1 MEETWSINVVIYVE
15 VNDIKEPERKIKI
28 SPLVISIFEKYIQKG
43 CGSLEA
49 GGIIIGKENL
59 SNNDLVF
66 VSATEPLKRDIRRK
80 YRFHR
85 KDKGHV
91 TLFNRIYD
99 ESRQI
104 HRYIGEWH
112 THPEKIPNYSGIDLK
127 NWERIAKDLKNVEYF
142 YHVIIGIDAYRIWQ
156 YDKDGKIT
164 LINTFYWKEHKLDE
178 KNN

>member
-28 SPLVISIFEKYIQKG
+28 SPLVICIFEKYIQKG

-112 THPEKIPNYSGIDLK
+112 THPEKIPNYSGMDLK

-142 YHVIIGIDAYRIWQ
+142 YHVIIGNKAY
-156 YDKDGKIT
+156 KV
-164 LINTFYWKEHKLDE
+164 L
-178 KNN
+178 

>member
-66 VSATEPLKRDIRRK
+66 VSVTEPLKRDIRRK

-112 THPEKIPNYSGIDLK
+112 THPEKIPNYSGMDLK

-142 YHVIIGIDAYRIWQ
+142 YHVIIGNKAY
-156 YDKDGKIT
+156 KV
-164 LINTFYWKEHKLDE
+164 L
-178 KNN
+178 

>member
-15 VNDIKEPERKIKI
+15 VNDIKEPERKIRF
-28 SPLVISIFEKYIQKG
+28 PHLLFLFFEKYIQKG

-85 KDKGHV
+85 KIKV
-91 TLFNRIYD
+91 M
-99 ESRQI
+99 
-104 HRYIGEWH
+104 
-112 THPEKIPNYSGIDLK
+112 
-127 NWERIAKDLKNVEYF
+127 
-142 YHVIIGIDAYRIWQ
+142 
-156 YDKDGKIT
+156 
-164 LINTFYWKEHKLDE
+164 
-178 KNN
+178 

>member
-1 MEETWSINVVIYVE
+1 MLKEVATGRLMDNALYSQKGDKYYFEQAGLKVSDVYQSQNEIIKITYGRDWVNKCCDICE

-28 SPLVISIFEKYIQKG
+28 SPLAISIFEKYIQKG

-112 THPEKIPNYSGIDLK
+112 THPEKIPNYSGMDLK
-127 NWERIAKDLKNVEYF
+127 NWGTDC
-142 YHVIIGIDAYRIWQ
+142 
-156 YDKDGKIT
+156 
-164 LINTFYWKEHKLDE
+164 
-178 KNN
+178 

>member
-1 MEETWSINVVIYVE
+1 MEFEYYHN
-15 VNDIKEPERKIKI
+15 NDGDQFR
-28 SPLVISIFEKYIQKG
+28 YIQLPTILLEHEKFSG
-43 CGSLEA
+43 LSLES
-49 GGIIIGKENL
+49 IVLYSMMLNRISL
-59 SNNDLVF
+59 SFRNGWIDEH
-66 VSATEPLKRDIRRK
+66 S
-80 YRFHR
+80 
-85 KDKGHV
+85 

-112 THPEKIPNYSGIDLK
+112 THPEKIPNYSGMDLK